1 MVVTSTDE
9 FKGAEISKY
18 YGIVYGDAVMGA
30 NIVRDMLASVRDVVG
45 GRSESYQNLL
55 ARARALALRDMQVMA
70 YSKGANGIVGIRFD
84 IDTMHSM
91 LICNVTGTA
100 VNVSFD
106 KSSGSSI

>member
-9 FKGAEISKY
+9 FIGAEISKY

-30 NIVRDMLASVRDVVG
+30 NIVRDVIASVRDLVG

-55 ARARALALRDMQVMA
+55 AKARGVALREMQVMA
-70 YSKGANGIVGIRFD
+70 YRKGANGIVGIRFD
-84 IDTMHSM
+84 IDTMHNL

-100 VNVSFD
+100 VSVSFD
-106 KSSGSSI
+106 KNSNTLE